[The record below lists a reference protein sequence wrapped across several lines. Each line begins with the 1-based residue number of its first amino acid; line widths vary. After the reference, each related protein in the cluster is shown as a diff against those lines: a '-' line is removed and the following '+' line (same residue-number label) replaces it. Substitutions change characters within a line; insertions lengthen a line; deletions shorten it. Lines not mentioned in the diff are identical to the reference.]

1 MNHLTSRQIGIP
13 CVMMRG
19 GTSRGPFFLA
29 SDLPASPAERDA
41 LLLSVMGAGNDLGI
55 DGIGGG
61 NPLTSKVAI
70 VGPATL
76 AGADVDYLFAQV
88 RVQEGIVDTSPN
100 CGNMLAAVAPFAIEA
115 GLVPA
120 TDGVTVVRI
129 HNVNTG
135 KLIEARVQTP
145 DGRVTYEGGAVIDG
159 VPGTAAPIHLAFLDA
174 AGANTGRL
182 LPTGAPVDR
191 IIGIDGI
198 GGIEVSCIDAAIP
211 VMLVRAADLGKT
223 GHEPM
228 DSYRLD
234 RGFMA
239 RLEALRVEA
248 GRRMGFANAAGMV
261 IPKPVLLAPPTRGG
275 TLAVRYFMPHDC
287 HRAMAI
293 TGAVATATA
302 CTIPGTVASALA
314 GRMALPG
321 DVTFEHPAGRLT
333 VRLEPGAGHSTPTAS
348 ILRTSRRLFEGT
360 VFARPLD
367 PPRAAMAA

>member
-29 SDLPASPAERDA
+29 SDLPAAPAERDA

-145 DGRVTYEGGAVIDG
+145 DARVTYEGEAAIDG

-191 IIGIDGI
+191 I
-198 GGIEVSCIDAAIP
+198 GGVEVSCIDAAIP

-248 GRRMGFANAAGMV
+248 GRHMGFANTAGMV

-314 GRMALPG
+314 GASAGRLALPG

-333 VRLEPGAGHSTPTAS
+333 VHLDPGAGRSAPTAS

>member
-41 LLLSVMGAGNDLGI
+41 LLLSVMWAGNDLGI

-145 DGRVTYEGGAVIDG
+145 DGRVTYEGEAVIDG

-191 IIGIDGI
+191 IIGIDGTD
-198 GGIEVSCIDAAIP
+198 GIEVSCIDAAIP

-234 RGFMA
+234 RVFMA

-248 GRRMGFANAAGMV
+248 GRRMGFPNAAGMV

-333 VRLEPGAGHSTPTAS
+333 VRLDPGAGQSAPTAS

-360 VFARPLD
+360 VFARPSD